1 MSKQTLNAKV
11 RTASG
16 KTAAKKLRQVGSI
29 PAVMY
34 NEKGESTMLEVNEV
48 EFNKIWRTVTPTT
61 SINLVVDG
69 KEHLALIK
77 DTEYNIRTDKVLHAD
92 FFVPAADE
100 KLVMNIKVH
109 YSGTPAGVLKGGFKK
124 ERNNQIKIKAAIADL
139 PETIVADISKI
150 NVSEALRV
158 KDLELSKNV
167 ASPSALASS
176 LSSTQMSI
184 PLASACRMPTS
195 VCVPIRWR

>member
-16 KTAAKKLRQVGSI
+16 KAAAKKLRQVGSI

-34 NEKGESTMLEVNEV
+34 NDKGEATMLEVNEV

-69 KEHLALIK
+69 KENLALIK

-139 PETIVADISKI
+139 PETIIADISKI

-158 KDLELSKNV
+158 KDLELP
-167 ASPSALASS
+167 ASVEVLTDKE
-176 LSSTQMSI
+176 L
-184 PLASACRMPTS
+184 PLVTVSPAR
-195 VCVPIRWR
+195 

>member
-16 KTAAKKLRQVGSI
+16 KTAAKRLRQVGSI

-34 NEKGESTMLEVNEV
+34 NEKGEATMLEVNEV

-69 KEHLALIK
+69 KENLALIK

-158 KDLELSKNV
+158 KDLALDKNV
-167 ASPSALASS
+167 EILTDKELPLVTVSPA
-176 LSSTQMSI
+176 
-184 PLASACRMPTS
+184 R
-195 VCVPIRWR
+195 

>member
-34 NEKGESTMLEVNEV
+34 NEKGEATMLEVNEV
-48 EFNKIWRTVTPTT
+48 EFNKIWRTVTPST

-69 KEHLALIK
+69 KEHMALIK

-109 YSGTPAGVLKGGFKK
+109 YTGTPAGVLKGGFKK
-124 ERNNQIKIKAAIADL
+124 ERNNQIKVKAAIADL

-158 KDLELSKNV
+158 KDLQLDKNV
-167 ASPSALASS
+167 EVLTDKELPLVTVSPA
-176 LSSTQMSI
+176 
-184 PLASACRMPTS
+184 R
-195 VCVPIRWR
+195 

>member
-16 KTAAKKLRQVGSI
+16 KAAAKKLRQVGSI

-34 NEKGESTMLEVNEV
+34 NDKGEATMLEVNEV

-139 PETIVADISKI
+139 PETIIADISKI

-158 KDLELSKNV
+158 EDLELSKNV
-167 ASPSALASS
+167 EILTDKELPLVTVSPA
-176 LSSTQMSI
+176 
-184 PLASACRMPTS
+184 R
-195 VCVPIRWR
+195 

>member
-16 KTAAKKLRQVGSI
+16 KAAAKKLRQVGSI

-139 PETIVADISKI
+139 PETIIADISKI

-167 ASPSALASS
+167 EVLTDKELPLVTVSPA
-176 LSSTQMSI
+176 
-184 PLASACRMPTS
+184 R
-195 VCVPIRWR
+195 

>member
-11 RTASG
+11 RTTTG
-16 KTAAKKLRQVGSI
+16 KSAAKRLREVGSI

-34 NEKGESTMLEVNEV
+34 NNKGEATMLEVNEV
-48 EFNKIWRTVTPTT
+48 EFNKIWRTITPTT

-69 KEHLALIK
+69 KEYLALIK
-77 DTEYNIRTDKVLHAD
+77 DAEYNIRTDKVLHAD

-109 YSGTPAGVLKGGFKK
+109 FSGTPAGVLKGGFKK
-124 ERNNQIKIKAAIADL
+124 ERNNQIKVRAVIADL

-150 NVSEALRV
+150 NASEALRV
-158 KDLELSKNV
+158 KDIQLDKKIEVLTDAELPLV
-167 ASPSALASS
+167 TVSPA
-176 LSSTQMSI
+176 
-184 PLASACRMPTS
+184 R
-195 VCVPIRWR
+195 

>member
-16 KTAAKKLRQVGSI
+16 KAAAKKLRQVGSI

-48 EFNKIWRTVTPTT
+48 EFNKIWRTVTPST

-69 KEHLALIK
+69 KENLALIK

-124 ERNNQIKIKAAIADL
+124 ERNNQIKVKAAIADL
-139 PETIVADISKI
+139 PETIIADISKI

-158 KDLELSKNV
+158 KDLELP
-167 ASPSALASS
+167 ASVEVLTDKE
-176 LSSTQMSI
+176 L
-184 PLASACRMPTS
+184 PLVTVSPAR
-195 VCVPIRWR
+195 

>member
-34 NEKGESTMLEVNEV
+34 NEKGEATMLEVNEV
-48 EFNKIWRTVTPTT
+48 EFNKIWRTITPTT

-69 KEHLALIK
+69 KENLALIK

-100 KLVMNIKVH
+100 KLVMKIKVH
-109 YSGTPAGVLKGGFKK
+109 YTGTPAGVLKGGFKK
-124 ERNNQIKIKAAIADL
+124 ERNNEIKIKAAIADL

-150 NVSEALRV
+150 NASEALRV
-158 KDLELSKNV
+158 KDLEVGKNV
-167 ASPSALASS
+167 EILTDKELPLVTVSPA
-176 LSSTQMSI
+176 
-184 PLASACRMPTS
+184 R
-195 VCVPIRWR
+195 

>member
-34 NEKGESTMLEVNEV
+34 NDKGEATMLEVNEV
-48 EFNKIWRTVTPTT
+48 EFNKIWRTVTPST

-109 YSGTPAGVLKGGFKK
+109 YTGTPAGVLKGGFKK
-124 ERNNQIKIKAAIADL
+124 ERNNQIKVKAVIADL

-158 KDLELSKNV
+158 KDLQLDKNV
-167 ASPSALASS
+167 EVLTDKELPLVTVSPA
-176 LSSTQMSI
+176 
-184 PLASACRMPTS
+184 R
-195 VCVPIRWR
+195 

>member
-34 NEKGESTMLEVNEV
+34 NDKGEATMLEVNEV
-48 EFNKIWRTVTPTT
+48 EFNKIWRTVTPST

-69 KEHLALIK
+69 KENLALIK

-124 ERNNQIKIKAAIADL
+124 ERNNQIKVKAAIADL
-139 PETIVADISKI
+139 PETIIADISKI

-158 KDLELSKNV
+158 KDLELP
-167 ASPSALASS
+167 ASVEVLTDKE
-176 LSSTQMSI
+176 L
-184 PLASACRMPTS
+184 PLVTVSPAR
-195 VCVPIRWR
+195 

>member
-16 KTAAKKLRQVGSI
+16 KAAAKKLREVGSI

-34 NEKGESTMLEVNEV
+34 NDKGEATMLEVNEV
-48 EFNKIWRTVTPTT
+48 EFNKIWRTVTPST

-69 KEHLALIK
+69 KENLALIK

-100 KLVMNIKVH
+100 KLVMNVKIH

-124 ERNNQIKIKAAIADL
+124 ERNNQIKVKAAIADL
-139 PETIVADISKI
+139 PETIIADISKI

-158 KDLELSKNV
+158 KDLDLGKNV
-167 ASPSALASS
+167 EVLTDKELPLVTVSPA
-176 LSSTQMSI
+176 
-184 PLASACRMPTS
+184 R
-195 VCVPIRWR
+195 